1 MGRGDEFIHPG
12 ECTKY
17 RAKGTIVIEGTI
29 VSDWRKKS
37 HAKKGT
43 LKQYDNKHTAN
54 RRHVI
59 IFYVVVFFFIVNN
72 YY

>member
-1 MGRGDEFIHPG
+1 MRVVMGRGDEFIHPG

-37 HAKKGT
+37 HARKGIP
-43 LKQYDNKHTAN
+43 K
-54 RRHVI
+54 
-59 IFYVVVFFFIVNN
+59 
-72 YY
+72 